1 MVKIDSGIL
10 KHSIFVAVG
19 TFFLAILFSLSSEV
33 FLEKFNSIL
42 LSFVILLI
50 IILTGIIFDI
60 IGIASTS
67 ADESPFNAKCA
78 NKVVGASQS
87 LKLIRHADKVASFC
101 NDVVGDICGTV
112 SGALGA
118 SIILQILFT
127 YPTLTNLESSLTII
141 ITGMVAALTVGGK
154 AYGKSFGIAKSNH
167 IIFQVGKFIAW
178 FEAFSGFDFFGS
190 KKTRK
195 KSKGRVKKS

>member
-1 MVKIDSGIL
+1 MAKNNSGAL
-10 KHSIFVAVG
+10 KHSIIIAIG

-33 FLEKFNSIL
+33 FVQKFNSIF

-50 IILTGIIFDI
+50 IILIGIIFDI

-67 ADESPFNAKCA
+67 ADESPFHAKCA
-78 NKVVGASQS
+78 NKVPGASQS

-118 SIILQILFT
+118 SIILQVLFT
-127 YPTLTNLESSLTII
+127 YPTLTALESYLTIT

-154 AYGKSFGIAKSNH
+154 AYGKSFGITRANH
-167 IIFQVGKFIAW
+167 IIFQVGKFLAW
-178 FEAFSGFDFFGS
+178 LEGFSGFDFFGS
-190 KKTRK
+190 NKTRK
-195 KSKGRVKKS
+195 GKGRVKKS

>member
-1 MVKIDSGIL
+1 MAKIDSSVI
-10 KHSIFVAVG
+10 KHSILVAVG

-33 FLEKFNSIL
+33 FLQKFNSIF
-42 LSFVILLI
+42 LSFVILFI

-87 LKLIRHADKVASFC
+87 LILIRHADKVASFC

-118 SIILQILFT
+118 SIILQVLFT
-127 YPTLTNLESSLTII
+127 YPTLTTLESSLTIV

-154 AYGKSFGIAKSNH
+154 AYGKSFGIARSNH
-167 IIFQVGKFIAW
+167 IIFQVGKFLAW
-178 FEAFSGFDFFGS
+178 FEGFSGFDFFGS
-190 KKTRK
+190 RKTR